1 MKRILYLILFVVILV
16 AGLTFAL
23 QNSQSVA
30 INYYFNIKWQG
41 PLSVFLLAALAVGS
55 VLGFL
60 ASFGYV
66 IRMRRQ
72 VSRSRRE
79 IRKMEQEI
87 TNLRSLP
94 IRDAI

>member
-1 MKRILYLILFVVILV
+1 MKRILYLILFIVVLV
-16 AGLTFAL
+16 VGLTFAL

-30 INYYFNIKWQG
+30 INYYFDIKWQG
-41 PLSVFLLAALAVGS
+41 PLAVFLLLALAVGS

-60 ASFGYV
+60 ASLGYV
-66 IRMRRQ
+66 IRVRHQ
-72 VSRSRRE
+72 VNRSRRE